1 MMVLESHKALAGRL
15 TRISPLVWRLTAPN
29 AGVMTGPGTN
39 TYIVGSKKVAI
50 IDPGPDDS
58 EHMKNIRNALKE
70 NNLESGWIV
79 PTHTHM
85 DHSPLAVALK
95 AEIGGELAGMR
106 APDIATQD
114 QSFVPDISLEHGDQ
128 IRAQDFTLEVI
139 HTPGHAS
146 NHLCFLLKEEELLFT
161 GDHIMEGSTVVI
173 GPPDGN
179 MKAYL
184 NSLKL
189 LHDYPLDKIAPAHG
203 NLLENPYRV
212 ADGIIEHRLKREE
225 KAKDALIKLGAGN
238 MDQLVPLAYD
248 DVDPRLHPVAAFS
261 LRAHLDKLV
270 EDGFAGLEK
279 AGVRGKEM
287 LIWSLAEPGDR

>member
-1 MMVLESHKALAGRL
+1 MAESDNNKALAGRL

-50 IDPGPDDS
+50 IDPGPEDS
-58 EHMKNIRNALKE
+58 EHLSNIVKMLDDNGLQV
-70 NNLESGWIV
+70 SWIM

-85 DHSPLAVALK
+85 DHSPMAVALME
-95 AEIGGELAGMR
+95 AAGGMMAGKR
-106 APDIATQD
+106 APNIVTQD
-114 QSFVPDISLEHGDQ
+114 QTFIPGLNLEHGDQ
-128 IRAQDFTLEVI
+128 VKGEDFTLETI

-146 NHLCFLLKEEELLFT
+146 NHLCFLLKEEQLLFT

-189 LHDYPLDKIAPAHG
+189 LHDYELETIAPAHG
-203 NLLENPYRV
+203 DLLRHPHEV
-212 ADGIIEHRLKREE
+212 ADGIIAHRLKREN
-225 KAKDALIKLGAGN
+225 KAKDALEQLQAGN
-238 MDQLVPLAYD
+238 MDQLVPIAYD
-248 DVDPRLHPVAAFS
+248 DVDPRLYPVAAFS
-261 LRAHLDKLV
+261 LKAHLDKLV
-270 EDGFAGLEK
+270 EDGFAAVET

-287 LIWSLAEPGDR
+287 QIWSLVK

>member
-1 MMVLESHKALAGRL
+1 MAGLEKKQPLTGQLA
-15 TRISPLVWRLTAPN
+15 RISPLVWRLTAPN

-39 TYIVGSKKVAI
+39 TYIVGSKRVAI
-50 IDPGPDDS
+50 IDPGP
-58 EHMKNIRNALKE
+58 EHGEHLDNLLKMLEE
-70 NNLESGWIV
+70 NNLTVGWIV

-85 DHSPLAVALK
+85 DHSPMAVLLQEK
-95 AEIGGELAGMR
+95 VGGELAGMR
-106 APDIATQD
+106 APNIATQD
-114 QSFVPDISLEHGDQ
+114 QTFIPDITLQHGDL
-128 IRAQDFTLEVI
+128 IKGDDFTLETI

-146 NHLCFLLKEEELLFT
+146 NHLCFLLKEEQLLFT

-189 LHDYPLDKIAPAHG
+189 LHDYELDTIAPAHG
-203 NLLENPYRV
+203 ELLKQPYQV

-225 KAKDALIKLGAGN
+225 KAKNALIQLKAGN
-238 MDQLVPLAYD
+238 LDQLVPLAYD

-261 LRAHLDKLV
+261 LKAHLDKLV
-270 EDGFAGLEK
+270 EDGFTTVAM

-287 LIWSLAEPGDR
+287 SIWSLVE